1 MKQGEEG
8 PSRSGRFGR
17 GGIRRPTLKLSEREM
32 LTTRPLTEYKGLVLK
47 EEFPIRWWEKR
58 SCPTVYVDM

>member
-47 EEFPIRWWEKR
+47 EEFPIR
-58 SCPTVYVDM
+58 